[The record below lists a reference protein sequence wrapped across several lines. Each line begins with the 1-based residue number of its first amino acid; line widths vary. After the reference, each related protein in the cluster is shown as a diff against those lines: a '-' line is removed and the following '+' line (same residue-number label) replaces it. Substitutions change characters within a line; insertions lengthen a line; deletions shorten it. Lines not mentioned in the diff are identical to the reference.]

1 MADAATARTHHIQK
15 RVLLAVH
22 VGLDEVE
29 RLSARLALEPQL
41 VAARGPKDELALL
54 EGLLHRI
61 LVGVG
66 DKDYLLCVDIL
77 DGYGYYT
84 RVAIRRACGARIGN
98 LLADLFKLCEIER
111 QLECFF
117 YLSQKAVYYITI
129 RGLSHLIFF
138 ERKVEMP
145 DTIGTSDLCFFNI
158 FR

>member
-1 MADAATARTHHIQK
+1 MANVAAARTDKVNERI
-15 RVLLAVH
+15 LFAVH
-22 VGLDEVE
+22 ICLDEIE

-66 DKDYLLCVDIL
+66 DKDYLLGVDIL
-77 DGYGYYT
+77 DGYGYNS
-84 RVAIRRACGARIGN
+84 RIAVRRACGARIGN

-117 YLSQKAVYYITI
+117 YLSHKTAYYTTI
-129 RGLSHLIFF
+129 QSPSHIFF
-138 ERKVEMP
+138 SIVLP
-145 DTIGTSDLCFFNI
+145 CI
-158 FR
+158 FPRLGIAFISAINYN